1 MGERI
6 HGMRTGFACC
16 FVGGLLPSGFSPDL
30 GHGVL
35 QTPSK
40 VGVRFAMGMVGRF
53 RAFHPSKVVLI
64 HSN

>member
-1 MGERI
+1 MECEQGSPLFCGKIIACRV
-6 HGMRTGFACC
+6 FAN
-16 FVGGLLPSGFSPDL
+16 L

-40 VGVRFAMGMVGRF
+40 VGVRFAMGMIGRF
-53 RAFHPSKVVLI
+53 REFHPSKVVLI